1 MSRQILIIDDEAEIR
16 KYLSVTLHS
25 AGLACL
31 EAENGRDGLLL
42 FAEMQPDALLL
53 DLGLPDI
60 TGLEVLKQIR
70 QQSQV
75 PVIVLSASDQETAKL
90 AAIDAGADD
99 YLIKPYNARE
109 LVSRLETAMRHH
121 GAESF
126 FTGHYEEGG
135 LKVDCN
141 GNSVWLDGEKL
152 SLKQDDFHL
161 LCLLINHAG
170 KILTHP
176 FLIRQLWGEE
186 TLARQT
192 ELKMQMQQLRQALND
207 DPLQPRFILTEP
219 GLGYRFEPSP
229 SICAA

>member
-16 KYLSVTLHS
+16 KYLCVTLQS

-31 EAENGRDGLLL
+31 AAENGKDGLLL
-42 FAEMQPDALLL
+42 FNEMQPDALLL
-53 DLGLPDI
+53 DLGLPDM
-60 TGLEVLKQIR
+60 TGLEVLQSIR
-70 QQSQV
+70 RESQV

-90 AAIDAGADD
+90 AAIEAGAND

-109 LVSRLETAMRHH
+109 LISRLQTAMRHH

-126 FTGHYEEGG
+126 FAGQYEEGG
-135 LKVDCN
+135 LKVDCD
-141 GNSVWLDGEKL
+141 GNSAWLDGEAL
-152 SLKQDDFHL
+152 HLKEDDFHL

-186 TLARQT
+186 SLARQT
-192 ELKMQMQQLRQALND
+192 ELKMRVQKLRQSLND

-229 SICAA
+229 AVCAA